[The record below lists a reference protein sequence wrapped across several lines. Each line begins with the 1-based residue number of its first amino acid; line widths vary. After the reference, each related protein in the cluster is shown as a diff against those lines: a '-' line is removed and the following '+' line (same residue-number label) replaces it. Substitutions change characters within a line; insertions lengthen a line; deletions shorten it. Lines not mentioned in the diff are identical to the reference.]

1 MEIIE
6 QKPLNLNEM
15 KEQIEEIKK
24 RDKELNFRAKKVE
37 EYLNK
42 ITKTKAYKELKQSLE
57 SLGITRLKPKH
68 VALIINILPKDIDAL
83 RMILSGENLTLK
95 NEDLEKILETVK
107 KHA

>member
-6 QKPLNLNEM
+6 QKPLNISEM
-15 KEQIEEIKK
+15 KDHIEEIKK

-42 ITKTKAYKELKQSLE
+42 VAKTKAYKELKQSLE
-57 SLGITRLKPKH
+57 SLGITRLRAKH
-68 VALIINILPKDIDAL
+68 ITLIVNILPKDIDTL
-83 RMILSGENLTLK
+83 QMILSGENLTLK
-95 NEDLEKILETVK
+95 SEDLEKILETVK

>member
-6 QKPLNLNEM
+6 KKPLNINEM
-15 KEQIEEIKK
+15 KEQVEEIKK

-42 ITKTKAYKELKQSLE
+42 VAKTKSYKELKQSLE
-57 SLGITRLKPKH
+57 GLKITRLKEKH
-68 VALIINILPKDIDAL
+68 ITLIINILPTDIDSL
-83 RMILSGENLTLK
+83 RIILSGENLTLK